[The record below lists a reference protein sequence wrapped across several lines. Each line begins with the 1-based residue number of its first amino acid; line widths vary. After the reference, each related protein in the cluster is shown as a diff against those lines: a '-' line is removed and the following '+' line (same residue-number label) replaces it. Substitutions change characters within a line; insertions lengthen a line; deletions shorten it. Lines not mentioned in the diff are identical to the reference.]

1 MKSSNY
7 LDITLDLNN
16 GTYKS
21 YRKPSCEILHVQGK
35 SNQPTDILKQLP
47 ISIETKLS
55 ILYNSPRIF
64 NEASDKK
71 VVNQSNYDYKFQWK
85 PEYNKKTSKSQKKKE
100 KRKKSFSFNLP
111 LSTNVFNS
119 TGKYFFFLIKKIFPA
134 TISIKYSTK

>member
-21 YRKPSCEILHVQGK
+21 YRKPSCEILYVQAK

-64 NEASDKK
+64 NEASEKK
-71 VVNQSNYDYKFQWK
+71 VVNQSNYDYKFQCK
-85 PEYNKKTSKSQKKKE
+85 PKYNKKISKSQKKK
-100 KRKKSFSFNLP
+100 RKK
-111 LSTNVFNS
+111 
-119 TGKYFFFLIKKIFPA
+119 KKELLV
-134 TISIKYSTK
+134 